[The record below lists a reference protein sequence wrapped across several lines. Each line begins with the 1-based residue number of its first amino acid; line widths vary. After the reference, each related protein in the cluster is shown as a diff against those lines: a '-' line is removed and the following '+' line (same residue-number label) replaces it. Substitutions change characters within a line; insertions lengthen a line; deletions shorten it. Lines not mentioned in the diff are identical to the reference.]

1 MLTELILIILTENEK
16 QAPYIAIS
24 LNKSNLI

>member
-1 MLTELILIILTENEK
+1 MLTGLILIILTENKK